1 MRFVVEGLAGFGLT
15 CAKSLTNLSLLVTGT
30 PKLLLKLALMLPN
43 VSSFAGSASVKLLA
57 CSLLDTLGLIQ
68 LGSLK

>member
-1 MRFVVEGLAGFGLT
+1 MGVKR
-15 CAKSLTNLSLLVTGT
+15 LTNLSPLAIGS
-30 PKLLLKLALMLPN
+30 PKLLLKLAFVLPN